1 MLNQEN
7 GLESIMAR
15 CPCAL
20 YVKLGRLGMRGFC
33 AMLGVRIVEDAL
45 RMFSKP
51 REDVLN
57 PDAALKSVTATL
69 SLEQACDRITG
80 LGVFHHTRQ
89 KYL

>member
-1 MLNQEN
+1 MLNQTN
-7 GLESIMAR
+7 DLESIMAR

-45 RMFSKP
+45 RMFSKT

-57 PDAALKSVTATL
+57 PF
-69 SLEQACDRITG
+69 EQACDRITG
-80 LGVFHHTRQ
+80 LGVFHHKRQ